1 MVTANTVTEMYN
13 ALNATDRLVMI
24 GELQVIIEFLG
35 NDTSEA
41 SVAQTLSFTKL
52 SERVGTITIRTGT
65 KKTYTIAF
73 NE

>member
-24 GELQVIIEFLG
+24 GELQAIIEFLG

-41 SVAQTLSFTKL
+41 SIAQSLSFTKL